1 LINPHPL
8 SEIIMN
14 KLLIILFSA
23 LALGST
29 LPAFADSGAPATEQ
43 AGNTTQTAPGG
54 PNGDVHMASASASAG
69 AMKCAM
75 PDRLAVLLDHGPRA
89 VTTPYLN
96 QQRKARYDAQ
106 VKACMEASK

>member
-1 LINPHPL
+1 
-8 SEIIMN
+8 MN

-23 LALGST
+23 VALGST
-29 LPAFADSGAPATEQ
+29 LPAFADSGTPATEQ
-43 AGNTTQTAPGG
+43 AGSMTQMAPAASS
-54 PNGDVHMASASASAG
+54 GDAHMASASAPAG

-75 PDRLAVLLDHGPRA
+75 PDRLVLPLDHGPRA
-89 VTTPYLN
+89 ATTPYMN